1 MIYVIHNFNYLW
13 LLMIINEKKINIIDI
28 NIINMI
34 NIKTIND

>member
-13 LLMIINEKKINIIDI
+13 LLMIINKKKINIIDI